1 MNINEIEPRFEELQQ
16 DLAVLKTRYE
26 SKVNLIDDSF
36 QNLAQSLAITE
47 TKVAD
52 LDKILDT
59 VIQEAENQSVILQAL
74 DKQVFDHLKLHADAA
89 DTSITSETE
98 PEPEPKDMGFTDDPT
113 KPEPKETATSDRF
126 PTDTPEEAPVL
137 ETVDAEAVLK
147 DDIETDVRTYG
158 VQNVVAGL
166 MANPK
171 LKNAREK
178 VMDPSTGELREV
190 QAFRLTDGTFRVPSI
205 EMVER
210 IVAETD
216 IDEIEWVKGV
226 QDCEDIS
233 LRFNAKCLELGINS
247 CGRVLSWSGGHCFI
261 ICMAY
266 DATGTLVFKFLE
278 PQTDQFLSDEQVG
291 SGMYSLENCLII
303 IN

>member
-1 MNINEIEPRFEELQQ
+1 MNINEIEPRFEELE
-16 DLAVLKTRYE
+16 LALANLKARYE
-26 SKVNLIDDSF
+26 ENVKLTTDNFLRQDSSIDELRDNL
-36 QNLAQSLAITE
+36 
-47 TKVAD
+47 D
-52 LDKILDT
+52 L
-59 VIQEAENQSVILQAL
+59 VIQEAENQSESLRVL
-74 DKQVFDHLKLHADAA
+74 DKQVFDHLKLHADSA
-89 DTSITSETE
+89 DASITSE

-126 PTDTPEEAPVL
+126 PTDTPEAAPVL

>member
-16 DLAVLKTRYE
+16 AL
-26 SKVNLIDDSF
+26 
-36 QNLAQSLAITE
+36 
-47 TKVAD
+47 AD
-52 LDKILDT
+52 LDSKYAVKATLAVDT
-59 VIQEAENQSVILQAL
+59 LEIQEKALNELKDSLKLVIQEAENQSVILQAL

-89 DTSITSETE
+89 DTSITSETEPE

>member
-16 DLAVLKTRYE
+16 AL
-26 SKVNLIDDSF
+26 
-36 QNLAQSLAITE
+36 
-47 TKVAD
+47 AD
-52 LDKILDT
+52 LDSKYAVKATLAVDT
-59 VIQEAENQSVILQAL
+59 LEIQEKALNELKDSLKLVIQEAENQSESLRVL

-89 DTSITSETE
+89 DTSITSETEPE